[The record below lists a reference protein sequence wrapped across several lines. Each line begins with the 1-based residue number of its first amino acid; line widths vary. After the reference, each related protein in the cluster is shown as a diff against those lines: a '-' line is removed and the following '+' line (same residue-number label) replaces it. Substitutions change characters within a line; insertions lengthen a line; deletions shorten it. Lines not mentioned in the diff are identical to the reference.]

1 MKLVL
6 RAALFAVLALGYGLP
21 AHPQALPSEPIS
33 FADGRV
39 TVGGDVSV
47 SVGPDDTGFFNY
59 TDYEHSA
66 LRLFHVDVTTS
77 IGMGGHFSVLGEM
90 STENGDG
97 LRAYALY
104 LRIRPW
110 IDRPFDIQAGRV
122 PPTFGAFGRHVYST
136 DNPLIGYPLAYQY
149 LTSLRADA
157 LPVNADELL
166 SMRGRGWLSQ
176 FSLGSREPAAGLP
189 LATAFRWD
197 TGVQV
202 HAAAGPMVDATA
214 AVTTGTLSNPLFAD
228 DNSGRQIAGRLS
240 VHPLAGLLIG
250 ASAARGPFVSSTAAR
265 GAVGDG
271 HDGAFT
277 QTALGGDIEY
287 SHAYYLV
294 RAETVFSEWK
304 VPAVGTPIID
314 RPLRALA
321 TYVEGRYKVRP
332 GLYVA
337 ARLDHLGFNEVT
349 GSLGPQTWEAPVNR
363 IEVGGG
369 YSIQRNLLLK
379 VSCQRN
385 TREGGRVT
393 RATFG
398 AVQLLFWF

>member
-1 MKLVL
+1 MKLVR
-6 RAALFAVLALGYGLP
+6 RAALFAVLALGHSVP
-21 AHPQALPSEPIS
+21 ARPQAIPSEPIT
-33 FADGRV
+33 FAEGRV

-47 SVGPDDTGFFNY
+47 SVGSEDTGFFNY

-66 LRLFHVDVTTS
+66 LRLFHADLTTS
-77 IGMGGHFSVLGEM
+77 IGMGGHFSLLGEL
-90 STENGDG
+90 STENGDHPE
-97 LRAYALY
+97 AYALY

-149 LTSLRADA
+149 LTSLRPDA
-157 LPVNADELL
+157 LPLNADELL

-176 FSLGSREPAAGLP
+176 FSIGNREPAAGLP
-189 LATAFRWD
+189 LVTAFRWD

-202 HAAAGPMVDATA
+202 HTASALVDLTA
-214 AVTTGTLSNPLFAD
+214 AITAGTLSNPLFKD
-228 DNSGRQIAGRLS
+228 DNSGQQIAGRVT
-240 VHPLAGLLIG
+240 VHPIAGLLLG
-250 ASAARGPFVSSTAAR
+250 ASAARGPFVSNTAAR

-277 QTALGGDIEY
+277 QTAFGGDVEY
-287 SHAYYLV
+287 SHAYYVV
-294 RAETVFSEWK
+294 RAEAVFSEWK
-304 VPAVGTPIID
+304 VPLVGMPVID
-314 RPLRALA
+314 TPLRALG

-337 ARLDHLGFNEVT
+337 ARADHLGFSEVT
-349 GSLGPQTWEAPVNR
+349 GSLGPQTWDAPVTR
-363 IEVGGG
+363 IEIGGG

-379 VSCQRN
+379 LSCQHN
-385 TREGGRVT
+385 TRDGGRVT
-393 RATFG
+393 GSTLA
-398 AVQLLFWF
+398 AAQLQFWF

>member
-1 MKLVL
+1 MKLVR
-6 RAALFAVLALGYGLP
+6 RAALFAVLALGHSVAVRAQGF
-21 AHPQALPSEPIS
+21 PSEPIT
-33 FADGRV
+33 FAEGRV
-39 TVGGDVSV
+39 TLGGDVSV
-47 SVGPDDTGFFNY
+47 SVGSDDTGFFNY

-66 LRLFHVDVTTS
+66 LRLFHADLSTS
-77 IGMGGHFSVLGEM
+77 IGMGGHFSLLGEL
-90 STENGDG
+90 STENGDHPE
-97 LRAYALY
+97 AFALY

-110 IDRPFDIQAGRV
+110 VDRPFDIQVGRV

-149 LTSLRADA
+149 LTSLRPDA
-157 LPVNADELL
+157 LPLNADELL

-176 FSLGSREPAAGLP
+176 FSIGNRTPEAGLP

-202 HAAAGPMVDATA
+202 HTATATVDLTA
-214 AVTTGTLSNPLFAD
+214 AVTAGTLSNPLFKD
-228 DNSGRQIAGRLS
+228 DNSGQQIAGRVSL
-240 VHPLAGLLIG
+240 HPIAGLVLG
-250 ASAARGPFVSSTAAR
+250 ASAARGPFVSNTAAR

-277 QTALGGDIEY
+277 QTAFGGDVEY

-294 RAETVFSEWK
+294 RAEAVFSEWK
-304 VPAVGTPIID
+304 LPAVGAPVINT
-314 RPLRALA
+314 PLRALG

-337 ARLDHLGFNEVT
+337 ARADHLGFSEVT
-349 GSLGPQTWEAPVNR
+349 GSLGPQTWDAPVTR

-379 VSCQRN
+379 LSCQRN
-385 TREGGRVT
+385 TRDGGRVT
-393 RATFG
+393 RSTLG
-398 AVQLLFWF
+398 AAQLQFWF

>member
-1 MKLVL
+1 MKLVR
-6 RAALFAVLALGYGLP
+6 RAALFAVLALGHSVP
-21 AHPQALPSEPIS
+21 ARAQALPSEPIA

-39 TVGGDVSV
+39 TIGGDVSV
-47 SVGPDDTGFFNY
+47 SAGSEDTGFFNY

-66 LRLFHVDVTTS
+66 LRLFHADLTTS
-77 IGMGGHFSVLGEM
+77 IGMGGHFSLLGEL
-90 STENGDG
+90 STENGDHPE
-97 LRAYALY
+97 AYALY

-157 LPVNADELL
+157 LPLNADELL

-176 FSLGSREPAAGLP
+176 FSLGNREPAAGLP

-202 HAAAGPMVDATA
+202 HAAGAIVDATA
-214 AVTTGTLSNPLFAD
+214 AVTAGTVSNPLFKD
-228 DNSGRQIAGRLS
+228 DNSGRQIAGRVS
-240 VHPLAGLLIG
+240 VHPIAGLLLG

-271 HDGAFT
+271 HDGEFT
-277 QTALGGDIEY
+277 QTALGGDVEY

-294 RAETVFSEWK
+294 RAEAVFSEWK
-304 VPAVGTPIID
+304 VPAVGAPVINT
-314 RPLRALA
+314 PLRALG
-321 TYVEGRYKVRP
+321 TYVEGRYKILP

-337 ARLDHLGFNEVT
+337 GRVDHLGFNDVT
-349 GSLGPQTWEAPVNR
+349 GSLGPQTWDAPVTR
-363 IEVGGG
+363 IEIGAG

-385 TREGGRVT
+385 TRDGGRVT
-393 RATFG
+393 RSTLG
-398 AVQLLFWF
+398 AVQLQFWL

>member
-6 RAALFAVLALGYGLP
+6 RAALFAVLALGCSLP
-21 AHPQALPSEPIS
+21 ARPQALPSEPIT

-39 TVGGDVSV
+39 TLGGDVSV
-47 SVGPDDTGFFNY
+47 SAGSEDLGFFNY

-66 LRLFHVDVTTS
+66 LRLFHADLMTS
-77 IGMGGHFSVLGEM
+77 VGMGGHFSVLGEL
-90 STENGDG
+90 SVENGD
-97 LRAYALY
+97 RPEAFALY

-136 DNPLIGYPLAYQY
+136 DNALIGYPLAYQY

-157 LPVNADELL
+157 LPLNADELL

-176 FSLGSREPAAGLP
+176 FSLGSRDPAAGLP

-197 TGVQV
+197 TGIQV
-202 HAAAGPMVDATA
+202 HTASAIVDVTA
-214 AVTTGTLSNPLFAD
+214 AVTAGSLSNPLFKD
-228 DNSGRQIAGRLS
+228 DNSGRQIAGRVA
-240 VHPLAGLLIG
+240 VHPLPGLLVG
-250 ASAARGPFVSSTAAR
+250 TSAARGPFVSSTAAR

-271 HDGAFT
+271 HDGEFT

-304 VPAVGTPIID
+304 VPSVGAPVID
-314 RPLRALA
+314 TPLRALA
-321 TYVEGRYKVRP
+321 TYVEGRYKLRP

-337 ARLDHLGFNEVT
+337 ARADHLTFNEVT
-349 GSLGPQTWEAPVNR
+349 GSLGPRTWEAPVTR
-363 IEVGGG
+363 IEIGGG

-379 VSCQRN
+379 VSGQRN
-385 TREGGRVT
+385 TRDGGRVT
-393 RATFG
+393 RSTLG